1 MSAGKIRL
9 DLAYDGT
16 DFHGWARQRDPAIRT
31 VEGEIVAVLAQAL
44 GEEPR
49 LSVAGRTDAGVHARG
64 QVVSFA
70 GEAVS
75 RPERIAK
82 LLNGRL
88 APEVV
93 VVRSRRTSERF
104 DARFSALAREYRYGL
119 DTAAVP
125 DPFSARFAW
134 HHPRDLSLR
143 LMREAASHLVGTHD
157 FRSFCRPPGG
167 ERSTVRTVQRLTIA
181 RRDDRLVF
189 RVRANAF
196 LHQMVRSMVGTLVA
210 VGERELSPDSMEEI
224 LRAHDRSAA
233 GPLAPPHG
241 LTLDRVVYGGS
252 RANVV
257 TPSSAPDGR
266 PHFDVTAFPQVVWA
280 VGSPGPTSSR

>member
-16 DFHGWARQRDPAIRT
+16 DFHGWARQRDPATRT
-31 VEGEIVAVLAQAL
+31 IEGEIVAVLARAL

-70 GEAVS
+70 AKAVTP
-75 RPERIAK
+75 PERIAK

-104 DARFSALAREYRYGL
+104 DARFSAVAREYSYAVH
-119 DTAAVP
+119 TAAVP

-134 HHPRDLSLR
+134 HHPRELSLR
-143 LMREAASHLVGTHD
+143 PMREAASHLVGTHD
-157 FRSFCRPPGG
+157 FRSFCRPAAGD
-167 ERSTVRTVQRLTIA
+167 RSTVRTLQRLTIA
-181 RRDDRLVF
+181 RVDDCVVF

-196 LHQMVRSMVGTLVA
+196 LHQMVRSLVGTLVA
-210 VGERELSPDSMEEI
+210 VGERKLSPDSMEEI
-224 LRAHDRSAA
+224 LRALDRNAA
-233 GPLAPPHG
+233 GQLAPPQG

-252 RANVV
+252 
-257 TPSSAPDGR
+257 
-266 PHFDVTAFPQVVWA
+266 
-280 VGSPGPTSSR
+280 GPTY